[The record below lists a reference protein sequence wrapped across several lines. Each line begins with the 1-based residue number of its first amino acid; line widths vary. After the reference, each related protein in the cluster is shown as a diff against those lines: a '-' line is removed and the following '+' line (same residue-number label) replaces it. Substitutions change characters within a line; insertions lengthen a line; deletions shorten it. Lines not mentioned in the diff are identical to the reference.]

1 MIGSVKRSLRKI
13 LGNAK
18 LTYDELLTNLI
29 EIEGT
34 INSRPLTY
42 DYNEVDVEV
51 LTPSHLI
58 FGYRLQSMPD
68 DVVRVNDDDVDE
80 VEGHRKRYR
89 FLTRLRDHFWTRW
102 RREYLT
108 DLREYHK
115 GKERRVDVVVEL
127 GDVVL
132 VFDEKLK
139 RGFWKLAVV
148 ERLIT
153 GKDGVVR
160 GATVRLS
167 EKGKSK
173 CLNRPVQRLYP
184 LEIRSDKS
192 DASDVETQFCENSD
206 QPQRP
211 RRAAALD
218 SKRKTQAMLEP

>member
-1 MIGSVKRSLRKI
+1 MIGTLKRSLRKI

-34 INSRPLTY
+34 INSRLLTY

-89 FLTRLRDHFWTRW
+89 FFTRLRDHFWTRW
-102 RREYLT
+102 RGEYLT

-115 GKERRVDVVVEL
+115 GKERRVDVVAEL

-139 RGFWKLAVV
+139 VAFG
-148 ERLIT
+148 
-153 GKDGVVR
+153 
-160 GATVRLS
+160 S
-167 EKGKSK
+167 
-173 CLNRPVQRLYP
+173 
-184 LEIRSDKS
+184 
-192 DASDVETQFCENSD
+192 
-206 QPQRP
+206 
-211 RRAAALD
+211 
-218 SKRKTQAMLEP
+218 